1 VRRIVLF
8 GVTLV
13 IGAGCISLGFWQ
25 LSRLRERRASNA
37 GVEAA
42 RTLPPIEHKA
52 GGALLLEPH
61 RRAVLRGVYDG
72 AHELVLRNRLV
83 RGVPAVLVITPLRVA
98 GSDTAI
104 LVNRGY
110 VPAPDA
116 TNPGETPFAEPG
128 DRTVSGLL
136 IPVPNRGDGAR
147 LSHSGT
153 VRETWQALD
162 LDAMRARIPYPVSGL
177 YLVASIDSGSA
188 AHTAE
193 GGAYPIRAE
202 PPALGDGPHLM
213 YAVQWFG
220 IATAV
225 VAFGV
230 FFVLRRRPVST
241 VDA

>member
-13 IGAGCISLGFWQ
+13 LGAVCVGLGFWQ
-25 LSRLRERRASNA
+25 LSRLRERRKSNA

-42 RTLPPIEHKA
+42 RALPPIAHSA
-52 GGALLLEPH
+52 GVAMHLEPH
-61 RRAVLRGVYDG
+61 RRAVLRGVYDS
-72 AHELVLRNRLV
+72 AHEFILRNRLV
-83 RGVPAVLVITPLRVA
+83 RGVPAVLVITPLSVA

-116 TNPGETPFAEPG
+116 THPGETPFAEPG

-177 YLVASIDSGSA
+177 YLVASIDGGSA

-230 FFVLRRRPVST
+230 FFVLRRRRVPT
-241 VDA
+241 VDG

>member
-1 VRRIVLF
+1 MPRIVLF

-13 IGAGCISLGFWQ
+13 IGAGSIGLGFWQ
-25 LSRLRERRASNA
+25 LSRLRERRESNA

-42 RTLPPIEHKA
+42 RALPPIEHQA
-52 GGALLLEPH
+52 GGALLLESH
-61 RRAVLRGVYDG
+61 RRAVLRGVYDT

-116 TNPGETPFAEPG
+116 TNPSDTTFAEPG

-147 LSHSGT
+147 LAHSGT
-153 VRETWQALD
+153 ARETWQALD
-162 LDAMRARIPYPVSGL
+162 LDAMRARIPYPVSDL
-177 YLVASIDSGSA
+177 YLVASIDSGSP

-202 PPALGDGPHLM
+202 PPPLGDGPHLM

-230 FFVLRRRPVST
+230 FFVLRRRGVPT
-241 VDA
+241 VDG